1 MSSIVST
8 APIAD
13 IVDNGITKPIVDT
26 ETKVDSNTETKVDAN
41 TEKKEK
47 KQNLPAKYMKN
58 MTFGYWFLLRL
69 KDNGVISEDAY
80 NTAFADYLKPFA
92 NVANQTSLYESFDND
107 TKMITKD
114 LKKLIKDFHKPP
126 KVKKEKGVKGR
137 KKKAKVKD
145 AEDACDTDM
154 VSRIVNAALNEDSKE
169 EVKPKRK
176 YTRKPKVPKD
186 APKEDAPKVPK
197 DAPKEDA
204 PKDDAPKEDA
214 PKDDAPKEDA
224 PKDEAPKEW
233 GEEDGCLG
241 CETGADCDD
250 AHINPD
256 TREHYKE
263 CHVND
268 DELVEEEY
276 EEIEEEIETEEFTF
290 KDGFKCLLDTNNLAL
305 YDRNT
310 HRPITSHT
318 LQRISLPD
326 GSSMLL
332 DHDKNT
338 YME

>member
-13 IVDNGITKPIVDT
+13 IVDNGITKPIAETETKVDAET
-26 ETKVDSNTETKVDAN
+26 ETKVDSN

-80 NTAFADYLKPFA
+80 NTAFADFLKPFA
-92 NVANQTSLYESFDND
+92 NVADQTSLYESFEND

-126 KVKKEKGVKGR
+126 KVKKEKEKGVKGR
-137 KKKAKVKD
+137 KKKAKD

-154 VSRIVNAALNEDSKE
+154 VSRIVYAALNEDSKE

-176 YTRKPKVPKD
+176 YTRKPK
-186 APKEDAPKVPK
+186 APKEEVPK
-197 DAPKEDA
+197 E
-204 PKDDAPKEDA
+204 
-214 PKDDAPKEDA
+214 
-224 PKDEAPKEW
+224 EAPKEEAPK
-233 GEEDGCLG
+233 EEAPK
-241 CETGADCDD
+241 EEAPKEEAPKEEAPKEEVPKEEAPKEEVPKEEAPKEEAPKEEAPKEEAPKEE
-250 AHINPD
+250 AH
-256 TREHYKE
+256 KE
-263 CHVND
+263 CHVNNG
-268 DELVEEEY
+268 ELVEEEY
-276 EEIEEEIETEEFTF
+276 EEVEEEIETQEFTF
-290 KDGFKCLLDTNNLAL
+290 KDGFMCLLDTNNLAL
-305 YDRNT
+305 YDRKT
-310 HRPITSHT
+310 HQPITSHT

>member
-1 MSSIVST
+1 MASIVST

-26 ETKVDSNTETKVDAN
+26 ETKVDSNTETKVDANTEKKVDAN

-92 NVANQTSLYESFDND
+92 NVAHQTSLYESFDND

-137 KKKAKVKD
+137 KKKAKAKD

-176 YTRKPKVPKD
+176 YTRKPKVPKEE
-186 APKEDAPKVPK
+186 AL
-197 DAPKEDA
+197 KEDA
-204 PKDDAPKEDA
+204 PKDEV
-214 PKDDAPKEDA
+214 PKEDA
-224 PKDEAPKEW
+224 PKDEAPKEDAPKEW

-256 TREHYKE
+256 TGEHYKE

-290 KDGFKCLLDTNNLAL
+290 KDGFKCLLDTNNLVL
-305 YDRNT
+305 YNRNT
-310 HRPITSHT
+310 HQPITSHT

>member
-13 IVDNGITKPIVDT
+13 IVENGITKPIVDT
-26 ETKVDSNTETKVDAN
+26 ETKVDSNTETKVVSN

-80 NTAFADYLKPFA
+80 NTAFADFLKPFA
-92 NVANQTSLYESFDND
+92 NVVDQTSLYESFDND

-137 KKKAKVKD
+137 KKKAKD

-176 YTRKPKVPKD
+176 YTRKPKFPRRRFPRRRFPRRRHPRRTHPRRTHPRRRHPRRRTV
-186 APKEDAPKVPK
+186 A
-197 DAPKEDA
+197 
-204 PKDDAPKEDA
+204 
-214 PKDDAPKEDA
+214 
-224 PKDEAPKEW
+224 
-233 GEEDGCLG
+233 LG
-241 CETGADCDD
+241 V
-250 AHINPD
+250 
-256 TREHYKE
+256 R
-263 CHVND
+263 
-268 DELVEEEY
+268 LVRIAMMPTSIPILE
-276 EEIEEEIETEEFTF
+276 
-290 KDGFKCLLDTNNLAL
+290 
-305 YDRNT
+305 NT
-310 HRPITSHT
+310 IRSVMSMMTS
-318 LQRISLPD
+318 
-326 GSSMLL
+326 
-332 DHDKNT
+332 
-338 YME
+338 

>member
-1 MSSIVST
+1 MSSIVS
-8 APIAD
+8 IAD
-13 IVDNGITKPIVDT
+13 IVDNGITKPIANT
-26 ETKVDSNTETKVDAN
+26 ETKVDSNTET
-41 TEKKEK
+41 KEK

-69 KDNGVISEDAY
+69 KDNGVISEDEY
-80 NTAFADYLKPFA
+80 NTAFNDFLKPFA
-92 NVANQTSLYESFDND
+92 NVTDQTSLYESFEND

-126 KVKKEKGVKGR
+126 KVNKEKGVKGR
-137 KKKAKVKD
+137 KKKVKD
-145 AEDACDTDM
+145 TEDACDDDI
-154 VSRIVNAALNEDSKE
+154 VSRIVNAALGEDSKE
-169 EVKPKRK
+169 EVKPKPKPKRK
-176 YTRKPKVPKD
+176 YTRKQKVPKEE
-186 APKEDAPKVPK
+186 APKEDAPKEE
-197 DAPKEDA
+197 APKEE
-204 PKDDAPKEDA
+204 APKE
-214 PKDDAPKEDA
+214 ETHN
-224 PKDEAPKEW
+224 EETHNEETHNEW

-256 TREHYKE
+256 TGEYYKK

>member
-1 MSSIVST
+1 MASIVST

-26 ETKVDSNTETKVDAN
+26 ETKVDSNTETKVDANTEKKVDAN

-92 NVANQTSLYESFDND
+92 NVAHQTSLYESFDND

-137 KKKAKVKD
+137 KKKAKAKD

-176 YTRKPKVPKD
+176 YTRKPKVPKEE
-186 APKEDAPKVPK
+186 APKEEV
-197 DAPKEDA
+197 
-204 PKDDAPKEDA
+204 
-214 PKDDAPKEDA
+214 PKEDA
-224 PKDEAPKEW
+224 PKDEAPKEDAPKEW

-256 TREHYKE
+256 TGEHYKE

-290 KDGFKCLLDTNNLAL
+290 KDGFKCLLDTNNLVL
-305 YDRNT
+305 YNRNT
-310 HRPITSHT
+310 HQPITSHT

>member
-13 IVDNGITKPIVDT
+13 IVENGITKPIVDT
-26 ETKVDSNTETKVDAN
+26 ETKVDSNTETKVVSN

-80 NTAFADYLKPFA
+80 NTAFADFLKPFA
-92 NVANQTSLYESFDND
+92 NVVDQTSLYESFDND

-137 KKKAKVKD
+137 KKKAKD

-176 YTRKPKVPKD
+176 YTRKPKVPKEEVPKEEVPKEEAPKED
-186 APKEDAPKVPK
+186 APKEDAPK
-197 DAPKEDA
+197 E
-204 PKDDAPKEDA
+204 
-214 PKDDAPKEDA
+214 
-224 PKDEAPKEW
+224 EAPKE
-233 GEEDGCLG
+233 EDGCIG

-256 TREHYKE
+256 TRKHYKE

-276 EEIEEEIETEEFTF
+276 EENGEEIETQEFTF
-290 KDGFKCLLDTNNLAL
+290 KDGFMCLLDTNNLAL

-310 HRPITSHT
+310 HQPITSHT

-326 GSSMLL
+326 GSAMLL

>member
-13 IVDNGITKPIVDT
+13 IVDNGITKPIAETETKVDAET
-26 ETKVDSNTETKVDAN
+26 ETKVDSN

-80 NTAFADYLKPFA
+80 NTAFADFLKPFA
-92 NVANQTSLYESFDND
+92 NVADQTSLYESFEND

-126 KVKKEKGVKGR
+126 KVKKEKEKGVKGR
-137 KKKAKVKD
+137 KKKAKD

-154 VSRIVNAALNEDSKE
+154 VSRIVNAALNKDSKE

-176 YTRKPKVPKD
+176 YTRKPK
-186 APKEDAPKVPK
+186 APKEEVPK
-197 DAPKEDA
+197 E
-204 PKDDAPKEDA
+204 
-214 PKDDAPKEDA
+214 
-224 PKDEAPKEW
+224 EAPKEEAPK
-233 GEEDGCLG
+233 EEAPK
-241 CETGADCDD
+241 EEAPKEEAPKEEAPKEEVPKEEAPKEE
-250 AHINPD
+250 AH
-256 TREHYKE
+256 KE
-263 CHVND
+263 CHVNNG
-268 DELVEEEY
+268 ELVEEEY
-276 EEIEEEIETEEFTF
+276 EEVEEEIETQEFTF
-290 KDGFKCLLDTNNLAL
+290 KDGFMCLLDTNNLAL
-305 YDRNT
+305 YDRKT
-310 HRPITSHT
+310 HQPITSHT

>member
-13 IVDNGITKPIVDT
+13 IVDNGITKPIANT
-26 ETKVDSNTETKVDAN
+26 ETKVDSNTETKVVSNA
-41 TEKKEK
+41 EKKEK
-47 KQNLPAKYMKN
+47 KQNLPAKHMKN

-80 NTAFADYLKPFA
+80 NTAFADFLKPFA
-92 NVANQTSLYESFDND
+92 NVADQTSLYESFEND

-137 KKKAKVKD
+137 KKKAKD

-154 VSRIVNAALNEDSKE
+154 VSRIVYAALNEDSKE

-176 YTRKPKVPKD
+176 YTRKPKAPKEEAPKEEAPKEEAPKEEAPKEAPKEEAPKKEAPKEE
-186 APKEDAPKVPK
+186 APKEDAPK
-197 DAPKEDA
+197 
-204 PKDDAPKEDA
+204 
-214 PKDDAPKEDA
+214 
-224 PKDEAPKEW
+224 EW
-233 GEEDGCLG
+233 EEEDGCLG
-241 CETGADCDD
+241 CETGADCND

-256 TREHYKE
+256 TGEHYKE

-268 DELVEEEY
+268 GELVEEEY
-276 EEIEEEIETEEFTF
+276 EEVEEEIETQEFTF
-290 KDGFKCLLDTNNLAL
+290 KDGFMCLLDTNNLAL
-305 YDRNT
+305 YDRKT
-310 HRPITSHT
+310 HQPITSHT

>member
-13 IVDNGITKPIVDT
+13 IVDNGITKPIA
-26 ETKVDSNTETKVDAN
+26 NTETKVDAN

-80 NTAFADYLKPFA
+80 NTAFNDFLKPFA
-92 NVANQTSLYESFDND
+92 NVTDQTSLYESFEND

-137 KKKAKVKD
+137 KKKVKD
-145 AEDACDTDM
+145 TQDACDDDI

-169 EVKPKRK
+169 EVKPKPKPKRK
-176 YTRKPKVPKD
+176 YTRKQKVPKD
-186 APKEDAPKVPK
+186 EEPKEETPKED
-197 DAPKEDA
+197 
-204 PKDDAPKEDA
+204 
-214 PKDDAPKEDA
+214 
-224 PKDEAPKEW
+224 APKEW

-250 AHINPD
+250 AHINPG
-256 TREHYKE
+256 TGKHYKE

-268 DELVEEEY
+268 GELVEEEY
-276 EEIEEEIETEEFTF
+276 EEVEEEIETEEFTF
-290 KDGFKCLLDTNNLAL
+290 KDGFKCLLDTQNMAL

-310 HRPITSHT
+310 HQPITSHT